1 MANFNHFNII
11 GPIYDLIFGRSKDL
25 KIIKFADVQPGQA
38 VLDVGGGTGR
48 VSVLLGENPNKS
60 IVADEAVSMLRE
72 AQSKGLPTVN
82 STSEQLPFPSGAFD
96 RIIMVDA
103 LHHVRDQQQTLN
115 EMWRVLAPGGKM
127 VIEEPDIQN
136 FVVKLIALGE
146 KLLLMRSH
154 FVKPEL
160 IAEMCRFDQKI
171 MVEIHRYRGNAWII
185 IARQLSEY

>member
-25 KIIKFADVQPGQA
+25 KIINFADVQTGQA

-48 VSVLLGENPNKS
+48 VAVLLGENSKKS
-60 IVADEAVSMLRE
+60 IVADEAISMLRE
-72 AQSKGLPTVN
+72 AQSKGVPTVN

-154 FVKPEL
+154 FLNPDI
-160 IAEMCRFDQKI
+160 IAEMCRFDQNIK
-171 MVEIHRYRGNAWII
+171 VEIHRFRGNAWII
-185 IARQLSEY
+185 ISRQLIDY